1 MLVDLFELRIDL
13 LNPTESLNASE
24 FPKQVNRPV
33 ILTCRRSVDGG
44 GYTGTE
50 RSRLALL
57 KRMVTGDFAY
67 IDIEDDVRKPD
78 LEELAHNTGKR
89 IIRSFHDL
97 KSVPADLYRRVQ
109 LNARKGDIAK
119 AAVNP
124 ESFDDMTK
132 IFHAAEQLS
141 HIPDK
146 VVLGMG
152 EFGVPTRILYK
163 KTGSML
169 TFCSDPELMAGAAGH
184 LSPEMMRNLYRAPM
198 VTPETRIFG
207 IIGNPVMHTA
217 SPGIHN
223 PGFHRLGL
231 DAVYVP
237 FKVDDVRS
245 FFRFADQFGVDG
257 FSVTVPH
264 KQHVLPYL
272 GTISR
277 EVKQIGS
284 CNTVMRRGHL
294 WKGVN
299 TDYYGF
305 LHPIEEDLESG
316 IIQSALVVGAGGA
329 ARSVVWALRNY
340 RCNVTIVNRT
350 FDRAE
355 KLAAETGSTPIS
367 MDQVS
372 EISPVDL
379 VVQTT
384 NVGMEP
390 LEQGDPIP
398 SYQFSGNEIVYDLVY
413 KPKVTRLLHR
423 AGLAGCRIVY
433 GMEMLYAQ
441 GIQQFKMF
449 TGFDYPDL

>member
-1 MLVDLFELRIDL
+1 M
-13 LNPTESLNASE
+13 T
-24 FPKQVNRPV
+24 
-33 ILTCRRSVDGG
+33 
-44 GYTGTE
+44 
-50 RSRLALL
+50 
-57 KRMVTGDFAY
+57 
-67 IDIEDDVRKPD
+67 
-78 LEELAHNTGKR
+78 
-89 IIRSFHDL
+89 
-97 KSVPADLYRRVQ
+97 
-109 LNARKGDIAK
+109 
-119 AAVNP
+119 P
-124 ESFDDMTK
+124 ESFEDVIK

-141 HIPDK
+141 HIEEK
-146 VVLGMG
+146 IVLGIG
-152 EFGVPTRILYK
+152 EFGIPTRILYR

-169 TFCSDPELMAGAAGH
+169 TFCSDPELQAGASGH
-184 LSPEMMRNLYRAPM
+184 LSPDLMRNLYRSPSIG
-198 VTPETRIFG
+198 PDTRIFG

-223 PGFHRLGL
+223 PGFHKLGL

-237 FKVDDVRS
+237 FKVDDVRT

-264 KQHVLPYL
+264 KQFVLPYF
-272 GTISR
+272 GKISR

-294 WKGVN
+294 WKGMN

-316 IIQSALVVGAGGA
+316 VIQSALVIGAGGA

-340 RCNVTIVNRT
+340 RCAVTIVNRT

-355 KLAAETGSTPIS
+355 RLAAETGSTPIPIE
-367 MDQVS
+367 QAPQLP
-372 EISPVDL
+372 PVDL
-379 VVQTT
+379 IVQTT

-390 LEQGDPIP
+390 FEQDDPVP
-398 SYQFSGNEIVYDLVY
+398 AYQFTGNEIVYDLVY
-413 KPKVTRLLHR
+413 KPKVTRILHR